1 MLVMCKEK
9 LRPFTDEGFT
19 HKDRQKKRGET
30 SVAKSLSV
38 DFRTEQL
45 IKMFKQKLTACIKR

>member
-30 SVAKSLSV
+30 SVAKCLSV
-38 DFRTEQL
+38 DFRTE
-45 IKMFKQKLTACIKR
+45 